1 MKTLIPDDEIKRL
14 INIIGGE
21 NNIKGIKLKLW
32 SLYISFNDSQKVDIE
47 GVKALPFVLNII
59 VGDSQIEISCK
70 DNEQDNYLF
79 DYFINNHQINTLQGA
94 TERIL
99 KKILIIIAIAL
110 LLLFVFQAF
119 LESLV
124 SRIPNVFG
132 LENNLK
138 IDRTFSSFRQ
148 Y

>member
-32 SLYISFNDSQKVDIE
+32 SLYIVFNDFQKVDIE

-124 SRIPNVFG
+124 SRI
-132 LENNLK
+132 NN
-138 IDRTFSSFRQ
+138 
-148 Y
+148 

>member
-14 INIIGGE
+14 INIIGSE

-47 GVKALPFVLNII
+47 GVKALPFVLNIV

-124 SRIPNVFG
+124 SRI
-132 LENNLK
+132 NN
-138 IDRTFSSFRQ
+138 
-148 Y
+148 

>member
-1 MKTLIPDDEIKRL
+1 MKTLIPDDEIKQL

-32 SLYISFNDSQKVDIE
+32 SLYIVFNDFQRVDIE

-59 VGDSQIEISCK
+59 VGDGQIKISCK

-79 DYFINNHQINTLQGA
+79 DYFTNNHQINTLQCA

-99 KKILIIIAIAL
+99 KKNLYYNSHSS
-110 LLLFVFQAF
+110 FVTFCI
-119 LESLV
+119 SSI
-124 SRIPNVFG
+124 SRIISLRN
-132 LENNLK
+132 
-138 IDRTFSSFRQ
+138 
-148 Y
+148 

>member
-47 GVKALPFVLNII
+47 GVKARPFVLNII

-124 SRIPNVFG
+124 SRI
-132 LENNLK
+132 NN
-138 IDRTFSSFRQ
+138 
-148 Y
+148 

>member
-32 SLYISFNDSQKVDIE
+32 SLYIVFNDFQRVDIE

-79 DYFINNHQINTLQGA
+79 DYFINNQQINTLQGA

-124 SRIPNVFG
+124 SGI
-132 LENNLK
+132 NN
-138 IDRTFSSFRQ
+138 
-148 Y
+148 

>member
-32 SLYISFNDSQKVDIE
+32 SLYISFNYSQKVDIE

-124 SRIPNVFG
+124 SRI
-132 LENNLK
+132 NN
-138 IDRTFSSFRQ
+138 
-148 Y
+148 

>member
-47 GVKALPFVLNII
+47 GVNALPFVLNII

-79 DYFINNHQINTLQGA
+79 DYFINNHQINTLRGA

-99 KKILIIIAIAL
+99 KKSL
-110 LLLFVFQAF
+110 L
-119 LESLV
+119 
-124 SRIPNVFG
+124 
-132 LENNLK
+132 
-138 IDRTFSSFRQ
+138 
-148 Y
+148 

>member
-1 MKTLIPDDEIKRL
+1 MKTLIPDDEIKQL

-32 SLYISFNDSQKVDIE
+32 SLYIVFNDFQRVDIE

-79 DYFINNHQINTLQGA
+79 DYFINNQQINTLQGA

-110 LLLFVFQAF
+110 LLPFVFQAF

-124 SRIPNVFG
+124 LGI
-132 LENNLK
+132 NN
-138 IDRTFSSFRQ
+138 
-148 Y
+148 

>member
-1 MKTLIPDDEIKRL
+1 MKTLIPDDEIKQL

-32 SLYISFNDSQKVDIE
+32 SLYIVFNDFQRFDIE

-79 DYFINNHQINTLQGA
+79 DYFINNQQINTLQGA

-110 LLLFVFQAF
+110 LLPFVFQAF

-124 SRIPNVFG
+124 SGI
-132 LENNLK
+132 NN
-138 IDRTFSSFRQ
+138 
-148 Y
+148 

>member
-1 MKTLIPDDEIKRL
+1 MKTLIPDDEIKQL

-32 SLYISFNDSQKVDIE
+32 SLYIVFNDFQRVDIE

-59 VGDSQIEISCK
+59 VGDGQIKISCK

-79 DYFINNHQINTLQGA
+79 DYFTNNHQINTLQCA

-99 KKILIIIAIAL
+99 KKIFIIIAIAL
-110 LLLFVFQAF
+110 FLPFVFQAF

-124 SRIPNVFG
+124 SGI
-132 LENNLK
+132 NN
-138 IDRTFSSFRQ
+138 
-148 Y
+148 

>member
-1 MKTLIPDDEIKRL
+1 MKTLIPDDEIKQL

-32 SLYISFNDSQKVDIE
+32 SLYIVFNDFQRVDIE

-79 DYFINNHQINTLQGA
+79 DYFINNQQINTLQGA

-110 LLLFVFQAF
+110 LLPFVFQAF

-124 SRIPNVFG
+124 SGI
-132 LENNLK
+132 NN
-138 IDRTFSSFRQ
+138 
-148 Y
+148 

>member
-1 MKTLIPDDEIKRL
+1 MKTLIPDDEIKQL

-32 SLYISFNDSQKVDIE
+32 SLYIVFNDFQRVDIE

-79 DYFINNHQINTLQGA
+79 DYFINNQQINTLQGA

-110 LLLFVFQAF
+110 LLPFIFQAF

-124 SRIPNVFG
+124 SGI
-132 LENNLK
+132 NN
-138 IDRTFSSFRQ
+138 
-148 Y
+148 

>member
-99 KKILIIIAIAL
+99 KKILIIISIAL

-119 LESLV
+119 LESLI
-124 SRIPNVFG
+124 SRI
-132 LENNLK
+132 NN
-138 IDRTFSSFRQ
+138 
-148 Y
+148 

>member
-79 DYFINNHQINTLQGA
+79 DYFINNHQINTLRGA

-99 KKILIIIAIAL
+99 KKILIIISIAL

-124 SRIPNVFG
+124 SRI
-132 LENNLK
+132 NN
-138 IDRTFSSFRQ
+138 
-148 Y
+148 

>member
-1 MKTLIPDDEIKRL
+1 MKTLIPDDEIKQL

-32 SLYISFNDSQKVDIE
+32 SLYIVFNDFQRVDIE

-59 VGDSQIEISCK
+59 VGDGQIKISCK
-70 DNEQDNYLF
+70 DNEQDNYFF
-79 DYFINNHQINTLQGA
+79 DYFTNNHQINTLQGA

-99 KKILIIIAIAL
+99 KKIFIIIAIAL
-110 LLLFVFQAF
+110 LLPFVFQAF

-124 SRIPNVFG
+124 SGI
-132 LENNLK
+132 NN
-138 IDRTFSSFRQ
+138 
-148 Y
+148 

>member
-1 MKTLIPDDEIKRL
+1 MKTLIPDDEIKQL

-79 DYFINNHQINTLQGA
+79 DYFINNQQINTLQGA

-110 LLLFVFQAF
+110 LLPFVFQAF

-124 SRIPNVFG
+124 SGI
-132 LENNLK
+132 NN
-138 IDRTFSSFRQ
+138 
-148 Y
+148 

>member
-124 SRIPNVFG
+124 SRI
-132 LENNLK
+132 NN
-138 IDRTFSSFRQ
+138 
-148 Y
+148 

>member
-32 SLYISFNDSQKVDIE
+32 SLYIVFNDFQRVDIE

-79 DYFINNHQINTLQGA
+79 DYFINNQQINTLQGA

-110 LLLFVFQAF
+110 LLPFVFQAF

-124 SRIPNVFG
+124 SGI
-132 LENNLK
+132 NN
-138 IDRTFSSFRQ
+138 
-148 Y
+148 

>member
-79 DYFINNHQINTLQGA
+79 DYFINNHQINTLRGA

-99 KKILIIIAIAL
+99 KNPYYNIH
-110 LLLFVFQAF
+110 
-119 LESLV
+119 
-124 SRIPNVFG
+124 
-132 LENNLK
+132 
-138 IDRTFSSFRQ
+138 SSFVTFCISSISRVISLKN
-148 Y
+148 

>member
-1 MKTLIPDDEIKRL
+1 MKTLIPDHEIKRL

-99 KKILIIIAIAL
+99 KKILIIIAVAL

-124 SRIPNVFG
+124 SRI
-132 LENNLK
+132 NN
-138 IDRTFSSFRQ
+138 
-148 Y
+148 

>member
-1 MKTLIPDDEIKRL
+1 MLKVRKDKVTMKTLIPDDEIKQL

-32 SLYISFNDSQKVDIE
+32 SLYIVFNDFQKVDIE

-124 SRIPNVFG
+124 SRI
-132 LENNLK
+132 NN
-138 IDRTFSSFRQ
+138 
-148 Y
+148 

>member
-79 DYFINNHQINTLQGA
+79 DYFINNHQINTLQCA

-99 KKILIIIAIAL
+99 NKILIIIAIAL

-124 SRIPNVFG
+124 SRI
-132 LENNLK
+132 NN
-138 IDRTFSSFRQ
+138 
-148 Y
+148 

>member
-79 DYFINNHQINTLQGA
+79 DYFINNHQINTLRGA
-94 TERIL
+94 TKRIL
-99 KKILIIIAIAL
+99 KKSL
-110 LLLFVFQAF
+110 L
-119 LESLV
+119 
-124 SRIPNVFG
+124 
-132 LENNLK
+132 
-138 IDRTFSSFRQ
+138 
-148 Y
+148 

>member
-1 MKTLIPDDEIKRL
+1 MKTLIPDDEIKQL

-32 SLYISFNDSQKVDIE
+32 SLYIVFNDFQKVDIE

-124 SRIPNVFG
+124 SRI
-132 LENNLK
+132 NN
-138 IDRTFSSFRQ
+138 
-148 Y
+148 

>member
-1 MKTLIPDDEIKRL
+1 MKTLIPDDEIKQL

-32 SLYISFNDSQKVDIE
+32 SLYIVFNDFQRVDIE

-79 DYFINNHQINTLQGA
+79 DYFINNQKINTLQGA

-99 KKILIIIAIAL
+99 KKNPYYNSHSS
-110 LLLFVFQAF
+110 FVTFCI
-119 LESLV
+119 SSI
-124 SRIPNVFG
+124 SRIISLRN
-132 LENNLK
+132 
-138 IDRTFSSFRQ
+138 
-148 Y
+148 

>member
-1 MKTLIPDDEIKRL
+1 MKTLIPDDEIKQL

-32 SLYISFNDSQKVDIE
+32 SLYIVFNDFQRVDIE
-47 GVKALPFVLNII
+47 GVKALPFVFNII

-79 DYFINNHQINTLQGA
+79 DYFINNQQINTLQGA

-110 LLLFVFQAF
+110 LLPFVFQAF

-124 SRIPNVFG
+124 SGI
-132 LENNLK
+132 NN
-138 IDRTFSSFRQ
+138 
-148 Y
+148 

>member
-32 SLYISFNDSQKVDIE
+32 SLYIVFNDFQRVDIE

-124 SRIPNVFG
+124 SRI
-132 LENNLK
+132 NN
-138 IDRTFSSFRQ
+138 
-148 Y
+148 

>member
-1 MKTLIPDDEIKRL
+1 MKTLIPDDEIKQL

-32 SLYISFNDSQKVDIE
+32 SLYIVFNDFQRVDIE

-79 DYFINNHQINTLQGA
+79 DYCINNQQINTLQGA

-110 LLLFVFQAF
+110 LLPFVFQAF

-124 SRIPNVFG
+124 SGI
-132 LENNLK
+132 NN
-138 IDRTFSSFRQ
+138 
-148 Y
+148 

>member
-21 NNIKGIKLKLW
+21 NNIIGIKLKLW

-124 SRIPNVFG
+124 SRI
-132 LENNLK
+132 NN
-138 IDRTFSSFRQ
+138 
-148 Y
+148 

>member
-1 MKTLIPDDEIKRL
+1 MKTLIPDDEIKQL

-32 SLYISFNDSQKVDIE
+32 SLYIVFNDFQRVDIE

-79 DYFINNHQINTLQGA
+79 DYFINNQQRNTLQGA

-110 LLLFVFQAF
+110 LLPFVFQAF

-124 SRIPNVFG
+124 SGI
-132 LENNLK
+132 NN
-138 IDRTFSSFRQ
+138 
-148 Y
+148 

>member
-1 MKTLIPDDEIKRL
+1 MKTLIPDDKIKQL

-32 SLYISFNDSQKVDIE
+32 SLYIVFNDFQRVDIE

-79 DYFINNHQINTLQGA
+79 DYFINNQQINTLQGA

-110 LLLFVFQAF
+110 LLPFVFQAF

-124 SRIPNVFG
+124 SGI
-132 LENNLK
+132 NN
-138 IDRTFSSFRQ
+138 
-148 Y
+148 

>member
-1 MKTLIPDDEIKRL
+1 MKTLILDDEIKQL

-32 SLYISFNDSQKVDIE
+32 SLYIVFNDFQRVDIE

-79 DYFINNHQINTLQGA
+79 DYFINNQQINTLQGA

-110 LLLFVFQAF
+110 LLPFVFQAF

-124 SRIPNVFG
+124 SGI
-132 LENNLK
+132 NN
-138 IDRTFSSFRQ
+138 
-148 Y
+148 

>member
-1 MKTLIPDDEIKRL
+1 MKTLIPDDEIKQL

-32 SLYISFNDSQKVDIE
+32 SLYIVFNDFQRVDIE

-79 DYFINNHQINTLQGA
+79 DYFINNHQINTLRGA

-99 KKILIIIAIAL
+99 KKSL
-110 LLLFVFQAF
+110 L
-119 LESLV
+119 
-124 SRIPNVFG
+124 
-132 LENNLK
+132 
-138 IDRTFSSFRQ
+138 
-148 Y
+148 

>member
-32 SLYISFNDSQKVDIE
+32 SLYIVFNDFQRVDIE

-79 DYFINNHQINTLQGA
+79 DYFINNQQINTLQGA

-110 LLLFVFQAF
+110 LLPFIFQAF

-124 SRIPNVFG
+124 SGI
-132 LENNLK
+132 NN
-138 IDRTFSSFRQ
+138 
-148 Y
+148 

>member
-1 MKTLIPDDEIKRL
+1 MKTLIPDHEIKRL

-124 SRIPNVFG
+124 SRI
-132 LENNLK
+132 NN
-138 IDRTFSSFRQ
+138 
-148 Y
+148 

>member
-1 MKTLIPDDEIKRL
+1 MKTLIPDDEIKQL

-32 SLYISFNDSQKVDIE
+32 SLYIVFNDFQRVDIE

-79 DYFINNHQINTLQGA
+79 DYFINNQQINTLQGA
-94 TERIL
+94 TERIF

-110 LLLFVFQAF
+110 LLPFVFQAF

-124 SRIPNVFG
+124 SGI
-132 LENNLK
+132 NN
-138 IDRTFSSFRQ
+138 
-148 Y
+148 

>member
-47 GVKALPFVLNII
+47 GVKARPFVLNII

-110 LLLFVFQAF
+110 LLLFIFQAF

-124 SRIPNVFG
+124 SRI
-132 LENNLK
+132 NN
-138 IDRTFSSFRQ
+138 
-148 Y
+148 

>member
-1 MKTLIPDDEIKRL
+1 MKTLIPDDEIKQL

-32 SLYISFNDSQKVDIE
+32 SVYIVFNDFQRVDIE

-79 DYFINNHQINTLQGA
+79 DYFINNQQINTLQGA

-110 LLLFVFQAF
+110 LLPFVFQAF

-124 SRIPNVFG
+124 SGI
-132 LENNLK
+132 NN
-138 IDRTFSSFRQ
+138 
-148 Y
+148 